1 MTNEIYEPLT
11 KKDTNP
17 LRYECFQPEI
27 RHYISSLEKHPEVC
41 KHINDLYELIVYQM
55 QQIMVK
61 ESFIISQKHK
71 EAWKHYEANHKNWNT
86 KNRRFFT
93 EEELEARQC

>member
-1 MTNEIYEPLT
+1 MTDIYEPLT

-27 RHYISSLEKHPEVC
+27 RHHIASLEKNPKIC
-41 KHINDLYELIVYQM
+41 KHINDLYELIAYQM
-55 QQIMVK
+55 QQITTK
-61 ESFIISQKHK
+61 EAFIISQKHK
-71 EAWKHYEANHKNWNT
+71 EAWKQYKQNYNDYNY

-93 EEELEARQC
+93 EEELKSRQC